1 MNGQFMDLKAHIGAN
16 PMTKATEKVLRG
28 ILLMY
33 EHPRVAEQI
42 KSKQLEGITQ
52 SEADDVLR
60 AVSWAR
66 RNMTILE
73 NQKARQ
79 Q

>member
-1 MNGQFMDLKAHIGAN
+1 MSTGH
-16 PMTKATEKVLRG
+16 KATEKVLRG
-28 ILLMY
+28 VLLMY
-33 EHPRVAEQI
+33 ERPQVAESV
-42 KSKQLEGITQ
+42 KLYSKGGLGHLKLEGVTQ

>member
-1 MNGQFMDLKAHIGAN
+1 MRTGHKA
-16 PMTKATEKVLRG
+16 PEKVLRG
-28 ILLMY
+28 VLLMY
-33 EHPRVAEQI
+33 ERPQVAESI
-42 KSKQLEGITQ
+42 KLYAKGGLGHLKLEGVTQ